1 MEYFYLG
8 LITKPFGYKG
18 ELTVFLDTDEPE
30 KYTNL
35 RAVFLLEGDEYIP
48 YMIDSIELRGGNNAV
63 VKFADVDGEE
73 AKSLVKMEMYLPIT
87 ELPPLTGN
95 KFYYHEVIGFQV
107 IDKVKGDIG
116 ICKDFIDISN
126 QPIMQVDCDGKEILI
141 PAVDDIFEEVEGD
154 ADTIAGLL
162 LEIKGDFPKM
172 HEKIV
177 YEQFTFE
184 ILDMEERRISKV
196 KVTIRSGSNS

>member
-8 LITKPFGYKG
+8 IITKPFGYKG

-30 KYTNL
+30 KYSNL

-48 YMIDSIELRGGNNAV
+48 YMIESIELRGGNTAV

-107 IDKVKGDIG
+107 I
-116 ICKDFIDISN
+116 
-126 QPIMQVDCDGKEILI
+126 
-141 PAVDDIFEEVEGD
+141 A
-154 ADTIAGLL
+154 
-162 LEIKGDFPKM
+162 
-172 HEKIV
+172 
-177 YEQFTFE
+177 EQY
-184 ILDMEERRISKV
+184 
-196 KVTIRSGSNS
+196 IRVVSRSS

>member
-107 IDKVKGDIG
+107 IDKIKGNIG

-141 PAVDDIFEEVEGD
+141 PAVDDIFEEVDREKRILRVNAPEGLID
-154 ADTIAGLL
+154 IY
-162 LEIKGDFPKM
+162 LE
-172 HEKIV
+172 E
-177 YEQFTFE
+177 
-184 ILDMEERRISKV
+184 
-196 KVTIRSGSNS
+196 

>member
-18 ELTVFLDTDEPE
+18 ELTVFLATADPE
-30 KYTNL
+30 KHTNL

-107 IDKVKGDIG
+107 IDEVKGNIG

-126 QPIMQVDCDGKEILI
+126 QSIMQVDCDGKEILI
-141 PAVDDIFEEVEGD
+141 PAVDDIFEEVDREKRILRVNAPEGLID
-154 ADTIAGLL
+154 IY
-162 LEIKGDFPKM
+162 LE
-172 HEKIV
+172 E
-177 YEQFTFE
+177 
-184 ILDMEERRISKV
+184 
-196 KVTIRSGSNS
+196 

>member
-73 AKSLVKMEMYLPIT
+73 AKSLVKMEM
-87 ELPPLTGN
+87 
-95 KFYYHEVIGFQV
+95 
-107 IDKVKGDIG
+107 
-116 ICKDFIDISN
+116 
-126 QPIMQVDCDGKEILI
+126 
-141 PAVDDIFEEVEGD
+141 
-154 ADTIAGLL
+154 
-162 LEIKGDFPKM
+162 
-172 HEKIV
+172 
-177 YEQFTFE
+177 
-184 ILDMEERRISKV
+184 
-196 KVTIRSGSNS
+196 

>member
-1 MEYFYLG
+1 MHIAIVVDE
-8 LITKPFGYKG
+8 FGGTSGIVTLEDILEEIVG
-18 ELTVFLDTDEPE
+18 EI
-30 KYTNL
+30 N
-35 RAVFLLEGDEYIP
+35 DEY
-48 YMIDSIELRGGNNAV
+48 DE
-63 VKFADVDGEE
+63 DE
-73 AKSLVKMEMYLPIT
+73 
-87 ELPPLTGN
+87 
-95 KFYYHEVIGFQV
+95 KFYQRLNSNTFVFEG
-107 IDKVKGDIG
+107 KTLLS
-116 ICKDFIDISN
+116 DFY
-126 QPIMQVDCDGKEILI
+126 KILKLD
-141 PAVDDIFEEVEGD
+141 DDIFEEVEGD

>member
-107 IDKVKGDIG
+107 IDKTKGNIG

-126 QPIMQVDCDGKEILI
+126 QPIMQVDGDGKEILI
-141 PAVDDIFEEVEGD
+141 PAVDDIFEEVDREKRILQVNAPEGLID
-154 ADTIAGLL
+154 I
-162 LEIKGDFPKM
+162 
-172 HEKIV
+172 
-177 YEQFTFE
+177 Y
-184 ILDMEERRISKV
+184 ME
-196 KVTIRSGSNS
+196 G